1 MTRIPKPKKPKK
13 LKPKPAAIAKHPMA
27 LPGMRWI
34 PTAALSPANLLQLQR
49 SGGNQAVVRLLKRF
63 AAPETGSLESLKTY
77 HAARRDG
84 VVPVPGVEGEALM
97 AAQDPRFGDWRFQ
110 FVAGD
115 NGGMAMY
122 WITLGQ
128 YKHRQRH
135 ILIDAATNEP
145 LEVTGGDLDERD
157 RQLLADWAAQLLV
170 EQLSGAKPALA
181 LPDAAGA
188 APPEE
193 EEEDF
198 LGGLLADDGGDEGG
212 RGGGSG
218 LDAAIAAATA
228 RSAGGNGKSGNG
240 QT

>member
-1 MTRIPKPKKPKK
+1 MTRIPKPKKPTK
-13 LKPKPAAIAKHPMA
+13 LKPKPEAIAKHPMA

-49 SGGNQAVVRLLKRF
+49 SAGNQAVARLLKRF
-63 AAPETGSLESLKTY
+63 ADPETGSLETLKTY

-84 VVPVPGVEGEALM
+84 VVPVPGAEGEALM
-97 AAQDPRFGDWRFQ
+97 EAQDPRFGDWRFQ

-115 NGGMAMY
+115 DGGMAMY

-157 RQLLADWAAQLLV
+157 RQLLADWAAQLLL

-181 LPDAAGA
+181 QPAAAGA
-188 APPEE
+188 APPDD

-212 RGGGSG
+212 GSG
-218 LDAAIAAATA
+218 LGAAIAAAAA
-228 RSAGGNGKSGNG
+228 RSAGGKGKGG
-240 QT
+240 GGKT